1 MKKWLPFLL
10 MLTCMIIFPSSSFAA
25 SSGLPFS
32 YKTEVKV
39 RLLQKPAFSAALTG
53 TYSLMDLNG
62 NAIIP
67 LNGQT
72 ALSFQQQNGQITLTA
87 GTEVFTSPAGFAV
100 YETTVSDQNE
110 FKLTG
115 METASGSKD
124 GTMTFRGSFTVK
136 PGKDRPLVLNVLD
149 MENYLKGVV
158 PSEMPALW
166 HAEAVK
172 AQAIVAR
179 SYAYTDVERSE
190 FLEMTVASQVYIGK
204 TKEHPNSS
212 KAVMDTAGVYV
223 TYNGKPVK
231 TYFYSSSGGKTENAE
246 DVWGNAVP
254 YIRSV
259 QDDFDRHPGNTYY
272 GWEQSVPTSTIAQKL
287 QLPSTQML
295 LALQVATRTEGG
307 NAKQV
312 TATIYD
318 KSSKETSTKQLLGTS
333 AKYPD
338 AYRSLFGGLKSS
350 KFSVSSNSSSSIMN
364 GSGST
369 EKTGHLIGYQIQ
381 KADGTTEYIEDMNIQ
396 VRTKEGSSL
405 LPTYPTDFSFKGDGY
420 GHGAGLSQW
429 GARGMAEAGHS
440 YDAILKHYYTDI
452 EVKKLY

>member
-10 MLTCMIIFPSSSFAA
+10 MLTCIIIFPPSFAA

-62 NAIIP
+62 NTLIP
-67 LNGQT
+67 LNGNSN
-72 ALSFQQQNGQITLTA
+72 LSFQQQNGQVTA
-87 GTEVFTSPAGFAV
+87 AFGTETAASTAGFAV
-100 YETTVSDQNE
+100 YETTVSDQNA
-110 FKLTG
+110 FTVTG
-115 METASGSKD
+115 METASGSTD
-124 GTMTFRGSFTVK
+124 GKMTFRGSFTVK
-136 PGKDRPLVLNVLD
+136 PGKDRPLLLNVLD
-149 MENYLKGVV
+149 VEDYLKGVV
-158 PSEMPALW
+158 PGEMPALW

-172 AQAIVAR
+172 AQAVVAR
-179 SYAYTDVERSE
+179 SYAYTDTAKSE
-190 FLEMTVASQVYIGK
+190 FLEMTVASQVYKGK
-204 TKEHPNSS
+204 TAEHPSS
-212 KAVMDTAGVYV
+212 TKAVLDTAGVYV
-223 TYNGKPVK
+223 THGGKPVK

-259 QDDFDRHPGNTYY
+259 KDDFDRHAGNTHY
-272 GWEQSVPTSTIAQKL
+272 GWEKSVPGSTIAQKL
-287 QLPSTQML
+287 QLPGTQL
-295 LALQVATRTEGG
+295 LLGLQVLSRTQGG
-307 NAKQV
+307 NAQQV
-312 TATIYD
+312 EAVIYD
-318 KSSKETSTKQLLGTS
+318 KVSKQTSQKQLLGTS

-350 KFSVSSNSSSSIMN
+350 KFTISANSSSTIVK
-364 GSGST
+364 GDGST
-369 EKTGHLIGYQIQ
+369 EKAGHLIGYKIQ
-381 KADGTTEYIEDMNIQ
+381 KSDGTTEYIEDPNVK
-396 VRTKEGSSL
+396 VRTTKGSNL
-405 LPTYPTDFSFKGDGY
+405 LSTYPANFTFKGDGY

-440 YDAILKHYYTDI
+440 YDAILKYYYAGI

>member
-10 MLTCMIIFPSSSFAA
+10 MLTCLIIFPASSFAA

-39 RLLQKPAFSAALTG
+39 RLLQKPTFSAALTG

-62 NAIIP
+62 NKLIP

-72 ALSFQQQNGQITLTA
+72 TLAFQQQNGQITLTS
-87 GTEVFTSPAGFAV
+87 GTETFTSPAGFAV
-100 YETTVSDQNE
+100 YETTVSDQNA

-115 METASGSKD
+115 METTSGSTD

-136 PGKDRPLVLNVLD
+136 PGKDRPVVLNVLD

-166 HAEAVK
+166 HTEAVK
-172 AQAIVAR
+172 AQAVAAR
-179 SYAYTDVERSE
+179 GYAYTDLEKSSV
-190 FLEMTVASQVYIGK
+190 LEMTTIHQVYLGK
-204 TKEHPNSS
+204 TKEHANSN
-212 KAVMDTAGVYV
+212 KAVIDTAGVYV
-223 TYNGKPVK
+223 TYNGEPVK
-231 TYFYSSSGGKTENAE
+231 TYFHSSSGGKTENAE

-259 QDDFDRHPGNTYY
+259 KDDFDRHAGNSHY
-272 GWEQSVPTSTIAQKL
+272 GWEKSVPTSTIAQKL

-295 LALQVATRTEGG
+295 LGLQVVTRTEGG
-307 NAKQV
+307 NAEQV

-318 KSSKETSTKQLLGTS
+318 KSLNQTSTKQLLGTS

-350 KFSVSSNSSSSIMN
+350 KFSVSTNSSSSIMN
-364 GSGST
+364 GNGT
-369 EKTGHLIGYQIQ
+369 IEKTGHLIGYQIQ
-381 KADGTTEYIEDMNIQ
+381 KADGTTDYIEDLNIT
-396 VRTKEGSSL
+396 VRTTEGSSL
-405 LPTYPTDFSFKGDGY
+405 LPTYPTDFTFKGDGY

-429 GARGMAEAGHS
+429 GARGMAEAGYS
-440 YDAILKHYYTDI
+440 YDAILKHYYTGI